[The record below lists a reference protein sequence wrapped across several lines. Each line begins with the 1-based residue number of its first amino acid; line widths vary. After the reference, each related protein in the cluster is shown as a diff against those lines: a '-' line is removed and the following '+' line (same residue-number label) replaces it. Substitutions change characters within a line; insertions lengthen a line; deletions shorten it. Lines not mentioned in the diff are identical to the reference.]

1 MAGGVRKK
9 KKKEKGGGGGGGGGR
24 EWREERGA
32 IECRLTTQKTVPRL
46 RAGVATDE
54 GPRISPRMSRAKS
67 ELSSSQSSSP
77 SAEMLDLQ
85 SAQRFRR
92 ARTHWGGA
100 PSTRDPVSATDETS
114 SAGCSVDDG
123 PSLKKLES
131 TDDRETETAT
141 AKLHCELSTFQQS
154 RASNASEAVVQPERS
169 RL

>member
-1 MAGGVRKK
+1 
-9 KKKEKGGGGGGGGGR
+9 
-24 EWREERGA
+24 
-32 IECRLTTQKTVPRL
+32 
-46 RAGVATDE
+46 
-54 GPRISPRMSRAKS
+54 MSRAKL
-67 ELSSSQSSSP
+67 ELSLSQSSSP

-85 SAQRFRR
+85 CAHRFRR

-114 SAGCSVDDG
+114 SADDG